1 MNLDPKE
8 IKSQFLEWW
17 DSSGKAFIGDRFGSD
32 KVLEH
37 LEEDAYWDDDALDE
51 EQLENE
57 ELDASLFNAVLQD
70 APATATPAELLTC
83 REDRSK
89 MVRSLLEMMPED
101 GDSGLPAAE
110 TLRGIAVESQPNEEV
125 QQAKPAKRAK
135 PNQVGSFNEIFE
147 QVRSIKCFAVGTGDF
162 AGRQACLDRNL
173 ALHKPLKDFNTKVR
187 IAEGLLPPGQGRFI
201 WIQMDKT
208 LVYRIVMLS
217 LFVNMFDDVY

>member
-83 REDRSK
+83 IEDRSN

-101 GDSGLPAAE
+101 GDSGMPADE
-110 TLRGIAVESQPNEEV
+110 TLRNRSG
-125 QQAKPAKRAK
+125 KPAER
-135 PNQVGSFNEIFE
+135 
-147 QVRSIKCFAVGTGDF
+147 RSP
-162 AGRQACLDRNL
+162 AGKAGQA
-173 ALHKPLKDFNTKVR
+173 
-187 IAEGLLPPGQGRFI
+187 GQAQSGGKL
-201 WIQMDKT
+201 Q
-208 LVYRIVMLS
+208 
-217 LFVNMFDDVY
+217 